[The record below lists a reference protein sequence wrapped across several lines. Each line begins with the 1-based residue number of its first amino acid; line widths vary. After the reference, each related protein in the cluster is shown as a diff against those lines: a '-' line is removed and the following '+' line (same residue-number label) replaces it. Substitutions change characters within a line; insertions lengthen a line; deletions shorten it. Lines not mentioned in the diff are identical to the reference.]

1 MQANIYTAMAC
12 PQEQFGPVFL
22 RDVAPGGAG
31 TRQDPAAYRAGVD
44 LYDASRRCHAAQA
57 FDDGI
62 GWLLPPLDVTHD
74 VLLPRT

>member
-12 PQEQFGPVFL
+12 PEEQFGPVFL
-22 RDVAPGGAG
+22 WNAAPGGAR
-31 TRQDPAAYRAGVD
+31 TRQNPTANRAGID

-57 FDDGI
+57 LDDGI

-74 VLLPRT
+74 VLLR

>member
-12 PQEQFGPVFL
+12 PEEQFGPVFL
-22 RDVAPGGAG
+22 WNAAPGGAR
-31 TRQDPAAYRAGVD
+31 TRQNPATDRAGVD
-44 LYDASRRCHAAQA
+44 LYDSSCRNDTTQA
-57 FDDGI
+57 LDDGI